1 MNIGFLCDIPLSN
14 YLTNPEEYAY
24 LHGRHSSTGYYY
36 WILKNANVD
45 NVSMVGP
52 GDDLTKFDVIVFH
65 YDNKEYID
73 HGAYKTIQVVTDRP
87 CVKGCDLY
95 IAANE
100 NITSP
105 RLSRESITRYGIENT
120 TNTWIDNKDQW
131 VFIHYPPTHNIKK
144 CDPMWPPV
152 NYKFVG
158 RRHTLIHELSDSKY
172 IDDMKALGINII
184 IDNDNDNNVGDEHVY
199 FCIRPVTARSKSTGL
214 DNNSGRYGHKTAN
227 RLYQTWYM
235 EVPGIFNAS
244 PEMMKLRD
252 DELDFLIA
260 NDVDE
265 FTTQAIRLREDKE
278 LYYNMVERC
287 KKRQQN
293 NPYADMSI
301 VVNQWI
307 HAFKLLNI

>member
-1 MNIGFLCDIPLSN
+1 
-14 YLTNPEEYAY
+14 
-24 LHGRHSSTGYYY
+24 
-36 WILKNANVD
+36 
-45 NVSMVGP
+45 
-52 GDDLTKFDVIVFH
+52 
-65 YDNKEYID
+65 
-73 HGAYKTIQVVTDRP
+73 
-87 CVKGCDLY
+87 
-95 IAANE
+95 
-100 NITSP
+100 
-105 RLSRESITRYGIENT
+105 
-120 TNTWIDNKDQW
+120 
-131 VFIHYPPTHNIKK
+131 
-144 CDPMWPPV
+144 
-152 NYKFVG
+152 
-158 RRHTLIHELSDSKY
+158 
-172 IDDMKALGINII
+172 
-184 IDNDNDNNVGDEHVY
+184 
-199 FCIRPVTARSKSTGL
+199 
-214 DNNSGRYGHKTAN
+214 
-227 RLYQTWYM
+227 M